1 MAALFTD
8 EVVLA
13 EVRVSKETIE
23 QVRREGRD
31 ASKEVAERLASR
43 LEPLIWQEAT
53 LPPVDVSPGA
63 RPKRRRT
70 RTEVL
75 AGVAEANRMRAEVRR
90 PRRIE

>member
-1 MAALFTD
+1 MFTD

-31 ASKEVAERLASR
+31 ASKEAAERLASR

-75 AGVAEANRMRAEVRR
+75 AGVAEANRMRAEARR